1 MNALDTLGYCKRLE
15 KVGVS
20 REQAEVH
27 AQILTEVI
35 SQVATKDDL
44 KELEVATKDDLKEL
58 EVATKDDLKELEVAT
73 TRDLKELEVRLKEWV
88 ALYVNEQVAKLKA
101 DMVKWLV
108 TVSVAQASLIIAALR
123 YLPH

>member
-1 MNALDTLGYCKRLE
+1 MNSLDTLGYCKRLE
-15 KVGVS
+15 KVGVP

-35 SQVATKDDL
+35 NQVATKDDL
-44 KELEVATKDDLKEL
+44 KELEVATKDGLKEL
-58 EVATKDDLKELEVAT
+58 EVSTK
-73 TRDLKELEVRLKEWV
+73 RDLKELEARLKEWV

-101 DMVKWLV
+101 DMMKWLV

>member
-1 MNALDTLGYCKRLE
+1 MNSLDTLGYCKRLE
-15 KVGVS
+15 AVGVP

-27 AQILTEVI
+27 AQILTEVM

-44 KELEVATKDDLKEL
+44 KELEV
-58 EVATKDDLKELEVAT
+58 
-73 TRDLKELEVRLKEWV
+73 RLKEWV
-88 ALYVNEQVAKLKA
+88 TLYVKEQVAELKADMAGLKA